1 MWAPPPITRYIP
13 VKKPE
18 NLVKKPENLLKK
30 PENKCLEC
38 EKSIEIIYKICSDC
52 HEKNK
57 MDIDIY
63 DIFKKN

>member
-13 VKKPE
+13 VKKQE
-18 NLVKKPENLLKK
+18 NLVKK

-57 MDIDIY
+57 MEIDTF
-63 DIFKKN
+63 DIFKKK